1 MVGVVSVLYSGITR
15 CPARLC
21 HCATD
26 RRCTPGSLRGSWK
39 NPVDWIYTLRNTA
52 SRAAEFSFVRNY
64 IRVWEE
70 EEKGGGNMDHLR
82 GNVSQIVAKYWTNLN
97 NVSAKIHAQK
107 LSPGDTRDNLKRFAQ
122 SRERRDG
129 KNNEWNGIRSFF
141 FLFFLL
147 SIPQLHREIDR
158 STFQPL
164 KSYGCPI

>member
-1 MVGVVSVLYSGITR
+1 MG
-15 CPARLC
+15 
-21 HCATD
+21 
-26 RRCTPGSLRGSWK
+26 
-39 NPVDWIYTLRNTA
+39 
-52 SRAAEFSFVRNY
+52 E
-64 IRVWEE
+64 
-70 EEKGGGNMDHLR
+70 GNMDHLR
-82 GNVSQIVAKYWTNLN
+82 GNVSQIVAKYRTNLN

-129 KNNEWNGIRSFF
+129 KNNEWNGIRSFSF
-141 FLFFLL
+141 SLSLFL